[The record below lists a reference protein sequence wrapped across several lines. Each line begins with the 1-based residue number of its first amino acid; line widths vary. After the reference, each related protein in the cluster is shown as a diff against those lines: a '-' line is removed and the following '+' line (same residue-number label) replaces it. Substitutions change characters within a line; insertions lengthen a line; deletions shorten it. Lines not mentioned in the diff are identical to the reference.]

1 MKRKISVVFL
11 TLSSGLLMVFGATV
25 VDKCQEKFESCK
37 VTCGNEKAQCKARGG
52 TIENCEKTEKM
63 CLADCDKAL
72 EKCHKK

>member
-1 MKRKISVVFL
+1 MKRKTCVVLL
-11 TLSSGLLMVFGATV
+11 TLSSGLLMVFGAT

-63 CLADCDKAL
+63 CLSDCDKAL